1 VVRWSIPALPD
12 VQVSITPV
20 FHCGK
25 GKGIVMEYSSFS
37 PMQTQPTGSDNMEK
51 RSPYQSLVKTF
62 QRLSRFSHLSAI
74 AGWDMFT
81 MMPPGGSAARGEALA
96 ELGVLQHQILTD
108 KKVGEW
114 LRNALQEELNDVE
127 QANLREMT
135 RQYEQ
140 AALLPESLVEAK
152 SLVGSRCEHAW
163 RSQRPANDWQGFA
176 DNLREV
182 VKLSREEAQIRAA
195 AKGCS
200 RYDALL
206 DIFEPDMTS
215 TRLDVLFADL
225 KSWLPTLLEKVVEK
239 QAQTPLLEPQ
249 GPFPIADQRELGLEA
264 MRVLGFDFDGGRLD
278 ISAHPFCGGVPQDV
292 RITTRYNENDLL
304 SALFGVI
311 HETGHARYE
320 QNLPRNWIDQPIALA
335 RSTAIHES
343 QSLFFEMQL
352 GRSEAFLQRL
362 LPTVRRYFGEQP
374 AFSRDNFIAWNQ
386 RVKPGFIRVDAD
398 EVSYPAHVILRYE
411 IERALIDGDI
421 EVDDIPALWDEK
433 MQHWLGLSTTG
444 NYRDGCM
451 QDIHWTDGGFG
462 YFPSYTLGA
471 MYAAQLMASARRALP
486 QLESDIANGNFTAL
500 FDWLRQNIWQHGSR
514 FTTSQLIQHATGED
528 LNSDFF
534 RQHLTSR
541 YL

>member
-1 VVRWSIPALPD
+1 
-12 VQVSITPV
+12 
-20 FHCGK
+20 
-25 GKGIVMEYSSFS
+25 ME
-37 PMQTQPTGSDNMEK
+37 NEN
-51 RSPYQSLVKTF
+51 YQQLTRTF
-62 QRLSRFSHLSAI
+62 LRLSRFSHLSAI
-74 AGWDMFT
+74 AGWDMFA

-108 KKVGEW
+108 KKVAQW
-114 LRNALQEELNDVE
+114 LTAAQQEDLNDDE
-127 QANLREMT
+127 QANLREMA
-135 RQYEQ
+135 RAHHQ

-152 SLVGSRCEHAW
+152 SLAGSRCEHAW
-163 RSQRPANDWQGFA
+163 RTQRPGNDWQGFST
-176 DNLREV
+176 NLKEV
-182 VKLSREEAQIRAA
+182 VRLSREEARIRAE
-195 AKGCS
+195 AKGVS

-215 TRLDVLFADL
+215 ARLDVLFADL
-225 KSWLPTLLEKVVEK
+225 KSWLPDLLAQAVEK
-239 QAQTPLLEPQ
+239 QSRQTLIAPQ
-249 GPFPIADQRELGLEA
+249 GPFPTEKQRESGLEV
-264 MRVLGFDFDGGRLD
+264 MRMLGFNFDHGRLD
-278 ISAHPFCGGVPQDV
+278 VSAHPFCGGVPDDV
-292 RITTRYNENDLL
+292 RITTRYNENELL

-320 QNLPRNWIDQPIALA
+320 QNLPRQWPGQPIALA

-352 GRSEAFLQRL
+352 GRSKAFLQHL
-362 LPTVRRYFGEQP
+362 LPIVIENFGIQP
-374 AFSRDNFIAWNQ
+374 AFELDNFTAWNQ

-398 EVSYPAHVILRYE
+398 EVSYPAHVILRYD

-433 MQHWLGLSTTG
+433 MQAWLGLSTKG

-471 MYAAQLMASARRALP
+471 MYAAQLFNAARSALP
-486 QLESDIANGNFTAL
+486 GLDESITRGDLNPL
-500 FDWLRQNIWQHGSR
+500 FGWLQQNIWQHGSR
-514 FTTSQLIQHATGED
+514 LSTTQLIQQATGED
-528 LNSDFF
+528 LNSRYF
-534 RQHLTSR
+534 RQHLTAR

>member
-1 VVRWSIPALPD
+1 
-12 VQVSITPV
+12 
-20 FHCGK
+20 
-25 GKGIVMEYSSFS
+25 ME
-37 PMQTQPTGSDNMEK
+37 NK
-51 RSPYQSLVKTF
+51 NYQHLTRTF

-81 MMPPGGSAARGEALA
+81 MMPPGGSNARSEALA

-108 KKVGEW
+108 KQVGEW
-114 LRNALQEELNDVE
+114 LRNAEQEDLNDLE
-127 QANLREMT
+127 QANLREMV
-135 RQYEQ
+135 RHYQQ

-152 SLVGSRCEHAW
+152 SLAGSRCEHAW
-163 RSQRPANDWQGFA
+163 RTQRPNNDWQGFA
-176 DNLREV
+176 ENLKDV
-182 VKLSREEAQIRAA
+182 VKLSREEARIRAQ

-200 RYDALL
+200 PYDALL

-215 TRLDVLFADL
+215 ARLDVLFGDL
-225 KSWLPTLLEKVVEK
+225 KSWLPGLLTSAVEK
-239 QAQTPLLEPQ
+239 QASKTLIAPQ
-249 GPFPIADQRELGLEA
+249 GPFPIENQRQLGLEA
-264 MRVLGFDFDGGRLD
+264 MKRLGFDFNAGRLD
-278 ISAHPFCGGVPQDV
+278 ISAHPFCGGVPEDV
-292 RITTRYNENDLL
+292 RITTRYNEHDLL

-320 QNLPRNWIDQPIALA
+320 QNLPRNWLGQPVSHA

-352 GRSEAFLQRL
+352 ARSDAFLQHL
-362 LPTVRRYFGEQP
+362 LPAVVEQFGTQP
-374 AFSRDNFIAWNQ
+374 AFEASNFVAWNQ
-386 RVKPGFIRVDAD
+386 RVKPGFIRIDAD

-411 IERALIDGDI
+411 IERALIDGEI

-433 MQHWLGLSTTG
+433 MHHWLGLSTEG

-471 MYAAQLMASARRALP
+471 MYAAQLMHAARNAMP
-486 QLESDIANGNFTAL
+486 DLESRIASGDFSTL
-500 FDWLRQNIWQHGSR
+500 FEWLRQNIWQHGSR
-514 FTTSQLIQHATGED
+514 FATSQLIQQATGED
-528 LNSDFF
+528 LNSRYF
-534 RQHLTSR
+534 REHLTAR